1 MDYPAL
7 AQELLALRND
17 FDHLP
22 VIASL
27 ADMSGGEFFALSLL
41 LGGGQT
47 LPSELGRAMHVSSA
61 RISALLRPLE
71 QKQWV
76 QRPRSADDERKH
88 PVELTEAGREAIL
101 RRRAETISRIAAL
114 LEALGPEDAQ
124 EYIRLR
130 RRLLAAGRQTAFG
143 EREALP

>member
-7 AQELLALRND
+7 AQELLSLRND

-22 VIASL
+22 IGAAL

-41 LGGGQT
+41 LGRGQS

-61 RISALLRPLE
+61 
-71 QKQWV
+71 
-76 QRPRSADDERKH
+76 
-88 PVELTEAGREAIL
+88 
-101 RRRAETISRIAAL
+101 RIAAL

-130 RRLLAAGRQTAFG
+130 RRLLAAGRLAAS
-143 EREALP
+143 EEKEALS

>member
-17 FDHLP
+17 FDRLP
-22 VIASL
+22 
-27 ADMSGGEFFALSLL
+27 
-41 LGGGQT
+41 
-47 LPSELGRAMHVSSA
+47 
-61 RISALLRPLE
+61 E

-88 PVELTEAGREAIL
+88 PVELTDAGREAIL

-130 RRLLAAGRQTAFG
+130 QRLLAAGRQTDL
-143 EREALP
+143 EQKEALS